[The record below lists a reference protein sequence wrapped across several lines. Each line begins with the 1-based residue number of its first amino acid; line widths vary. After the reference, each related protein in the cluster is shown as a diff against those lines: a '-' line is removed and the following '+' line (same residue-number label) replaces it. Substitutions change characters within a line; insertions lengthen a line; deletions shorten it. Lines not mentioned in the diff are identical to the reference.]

1 MGDPSLNYEIE
12 IVQER
17 IHYRRKF
24 SGLGHRLPH
33 RNNSLKK
40 KLKGRG
46 HFFHTKRGFGI
57 IKVIS
62 EINENVPDRKRLID
76 EVLNDPN
83 RDEPGL
89 YCSYVRYI

>member
-1 MGDPSLNYEIE
+1 MGDPALNYEIE

-24 SGLGHRLPH
+24 SGLGHGL

-46 HFFHTKRGFGI
+46 ILFHTKRGFGI
-57 IKVIS
+57 IEVIS

-83 RDEPGL
+83 RDQPGL
-89 YCSYVRYI
+89 YCSYVRHI